1 MICMKC
7 KTEMFE
13 ANLVGANFVP
23 VSLTINKRR
32 LFDIE
37 KRGNAK
43 CFVCPECGY
52 IELQAIDPKKL
63 LR

>member
-7 KTEMFE
+7 KAEMFE
-13 ANLVGANFVP
+13 ANLVGAYFVP
-23 VSLTINKRR
+23 LSLTNKKQK
-32 LFDIE
+32 LLDTE
-37 KRGNAK
+37 KRANAK

-63 LR
+63 L